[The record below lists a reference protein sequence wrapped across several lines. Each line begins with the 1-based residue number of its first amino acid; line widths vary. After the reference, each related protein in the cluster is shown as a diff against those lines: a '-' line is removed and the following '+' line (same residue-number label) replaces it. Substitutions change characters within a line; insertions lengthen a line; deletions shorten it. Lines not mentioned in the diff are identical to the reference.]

1 MRKEISLLVYIFIK
15 LSNNIRYKI
24 KKIKDYSKVHTIDR
38 TDIRI
43 LKIIQKRGRITNSQ
57 LSDEISLSPSACHRR
72 VLRLEKD
79 NIIKNYVALIDPIKV
94 GLSTTVFVEITL
106 NGQTDEVLDKF
117 EKEVKKIPNVLEC
130 NLMAGSADYLLKVV
144 AEDTDDFARLHRKFL
159 SRLPGVA
166 QVQSSFSLK
175 TVLKGTVLPV

>member
-1 MRKEISLLVYIFIK
+1 MKVID
-15 LSNNIRYKI
+15 NI
-24 KKIKDYSKVHTIDR
+24 
-38 TDIRI
+38 DIRI
-43 LKIIQKRGRITNSQ
+43 LKILQKTGRMTNFD
-57 LSDEISLSPSACHRR
+57 LSEEINLSSSACHRR
-72 VLRLEKD
+72 VSRLETDK
-79 NIIKNYVALIDPIKV
+79 IIKHYVAILDPIKI

-117 EKEVKKIPNVLEC
+117 EEEIKKIPNVLAC

-166 QVQSSFSLK
+166 KVQSSFSLK
-175 TVLKGTVLPV
+175 TVCKGTVLPI

>member
-1 MRKEISLLVYIFIK
+1 MRA
-15 LSNNIRYKI
+15 
-24 KKIKDYSKVHTIDR
+24 IDD
-38 TDIRI
+38 TDLRI
-43 LKIIQKRGRITNSQ
+43 LKIVQKRGRITNSD
-57 LSDEISLSPSACHRR
+57 LSEEINLSPSACHRR
-72 VLRLEKD
+72 VSCLE
-79 NIIKNYVALIDPIKV
+79 NNNVIKNYVALVDPVKV
-94 GLSTTVFVEITL
+94 GFSTTVFVEITL

-117 EKEVKKIPNVLEC
+117 EEEIKKIPNVLEC

-175 TVLKGTVLPV
+175 TVCKETVLPIWVQVLGETVGCST

>member
-1 MRKEISLLVYIFIK
+1 M
-15 LSNNIRYKI
+15 
-24 KKIKDYSKVHTIDR
+24 KVIDN

-43 LKIIQKRGRITNSQ
+43 LKILQKTGRITNFD
-57 LSDEISLSPSACHRR
+57 LSEEINLSSSACHRR
-72 VLRLEKD
+72 VSRLEADK
-79 NIIKNYVALIDPIKV
+79 IIKHYVAILDPIKI

-117 EKEVKKIPNVLEC
+117 EEEIKKIPNVLEC

-144 AEDTDDFARLHRKFL
+144 AKDTDDFAKIHRESL

-166 QVQSSFSLK
+166 QIQSSFSLK
-175 TVLKGTVLPV
+175 TVFRGTDFPV

>member
-1 MRKEISLLVYIFIK
+1 M
-15 LSNNIRYKI
+15 
-24 KKIKDYSKVHTIDR
+24 KVIDN

-43 LKIIQKRGRITNSQ
+43 LKILQKTGRITNFD
-57 LSDEISLSPSACHRR
+57 LSEEINLSSSACHRR
-72 VLRLEKD
+72 VSRLEADK
-79 NIIKNYVALIDPIKV
+79 IIKHYVAILDPLKI

-117 EKEVKKIPNVLEC
+117 EEEIKKIPNVLEC

-144 AEDTDDFARLHRKFL
+144 AKDTDDFAKIHRESL

-166 QVQSSFSLK
+166 QIQSSFSLK
-175 TVLKGTVLPV
+175 TVFRGTDFPI

>member
-1 MRKEISLLVYIFIK
+1 M
-15 LSNNIRYKI
+15 
-24 KKIKDYSKVHTIDR
+24 KVIDN

-43 LKIIQKRGRITNSQ
+43 LKILQKTGRMTNFD
-57 LSDEISLSPSACHRR
+57 LSEEINLSSSACHRR
-72 VLRLEKD
+72 VSRLEADK
-79 NIIKNYVALIDPIKV
+79 IIKHYVAILDPIKI

-117 EKEVKKIPNVLEC
+117 EEEIKKIPNVLEC

-144 AEDTDDFARLHRKFL
+144 AKDTDDFAKIHRESL

-166 QVQSSFSLK
+166 QIQSSFSLK
-175 TVLKGTVLPV
+175 TVFRGTDFPV